1 MLIQQKHFGFI
12 ELSHVS
18 TWKWVQK
25 YKPER
30 ISYRRRE
37 VSEFIID
44 ETQIKVGNG
53 YFWLCVVIELNNK
66 SFLIFNFQQKDLRLL
81 QRVLFKI

>member
-1 MLIQQKHFGFI
+1 MEIG
-12 ELSHVS
+12 S
-18 TWKWVQK
+18 K

-66 SFLIFNFQQKDLRLL
+66 SFL
-81 QRVLFKI
+81 